1 MNSTLLCSLMEL
13 FPLGREPGPSSQ
25 PPDDNR
31 LTESPDCELPPVEL
45 QYVHIAEVPSLLV
58 YFIEPH
64 HYRHSTRCVRFYH
77 VHIPA
82 TIRERSVV
90 VFRCKREPSPL

>member
-1 MNSTLLCSLMEL
+1 MNRTLLCSLMEL

-45 QYVHIAEVPSLLV
+45 QYVHIAEVPSSLV
-58 YFIEPH
+58 YFIEPPV
-64 HYRHSTRCVRFYH
+64 RCNV
-77 VHIPA
+77 
-82 TIRERSVV
+82 
-90 VFRCKREPSPL
+90 